1 MIMSDLWDQIADIAD
16 LNKVSR
22 YNNHS
27 KYLHTP
33 KQEQGNLIIISFLE
47 QRMEQLQ

>member
-16 LNKVSR
+16 LNKVDIIIIQNIFTSL
-22 YNNHS
+22 N
-27 KYLHTP
+27 K
-33 KQEQGNLIIISFLE
+33 KGNFIIISFLE